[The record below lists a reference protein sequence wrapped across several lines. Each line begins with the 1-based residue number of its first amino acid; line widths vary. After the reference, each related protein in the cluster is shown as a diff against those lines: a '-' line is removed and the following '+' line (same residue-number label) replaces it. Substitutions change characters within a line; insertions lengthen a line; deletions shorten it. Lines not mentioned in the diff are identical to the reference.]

1 MGLRE
6 KALEFYRERS
16 KESSLALSP
25 VENIK
30 PSSDSSSS
38 HFDEEWETDALAE
51 VKRSGK
57 VTRNELLQ
65 KQPRHPVL
73 DTGKFLFQND
83 SEATTQ
89 PAGSGA
95 AMHNRVESL
104 LNLIELCKELGFV
117 EDEDE
122 LWSTVIYGLLGQ
134 IGSREAAIF
143 LKIHDRFELKA
154 DRGFIIDPQFKLPRR
169 SGIERVLSKEA
180 ALYYVKDILDKIVAE
195 EKTWLQ
201 SLNAEIVIP
210 IMKYEEVAGFILLG
224 KPIGADDF
232 HLDDLLYLKL
242 FGEVLG
248 SFYDSINRIIFIS
261 EQRKLWQ
268 EREERHHVYLGY
280 LEKLNR
286 ASDIEES
293 TSLVK
298 RVVHDDFS
306 IRLYLF
312 LARDGQSFRPYL
324 SAGLKKQTIDSF
336 TVPVSEDWLWESRHH
351 STWYNFVDFKDHER
365 LTNRFSPE
373 DLTIVQS
380 MYLLPLFFQKEL
392 EGLFIVFEVNRTLG
406 QDDLSYLQSILQT
419 HFFYK
424 LTSDLETRF
433 KDQLEE
439 QRVDPLMALKKLQKS
454 FEESLEKKKIP
465 YSLVTFQIS
474 NASRLG
480 NLLGA
485 EKLFSIKSEVK
496 GILTTET
503 TGDDF
508 VAEIFPSHFLLIL
521 KGQTKSDT
529 WSLSKLVQ
537 KKVAKLYPEEETRP
551 LLRVKSVS
559 RPDQNLVDLSDF
571 IFE

>member
-1 MGLRE
+1 
-6 KALEFYRERS
+6 
-16 KESSLALSP
+16 
-25 VENIK
+25 
-30 PSSDSSSS
+30 
-38 HFDEEWETDALAE
+38 
-51 VKRSGK
+51 
-57 VTRNELLQ
+57 
-65 KQPRHPVL
+65 
-73 DTGKFLFQND
+73 
-83 SEATTQ
+83 
-89 PAGSGA
+89 
-95 AMHNRVESL
+95 
-104 LNLIELCKELGFV
+104 
-117 EDEDE
+117 
-122 LWSTVIYGLLGQ
+122 
-134 IGSREAAIF
+134 
-143 LKIHDRFELKA
+143 
-154 DRGFIIDPQFKLPRR
+154 
-169 SGIERVLSKEA
+169 
-180 ALYYVKDILDKIVAE
+180 
-195 EKTWLQ
+195 
-201 SLNAEIVIP
+201 
-210 IMKYEEVAGFILLG
+210 
-224 KPIGADDF
+224 
-232 HLDDLLYLKL
+232 
-242 FGEVLG
+242 
-248 SFYDSINRIIFIS
+248 
-261 EQRKLWQ
+261 
-268 EREERHHVYLGY
+268 
-280 LEKLNR
+280 
-286 ASDIEES
+286 
-293 TSLVK
+293 
-298 RVVHDDFS
+298 
-306 IRLYLF
+306 
-312 LARDGQSFRPYL
+312 
-324 SAGLKKQTIDSF
+324 
-336 TVPVSEDWLWESRHH
+336 
-351 STWYNFVDFKDHER
+351 
-365 LTNRFSPE
+365 
-373 DLTIVQS
+373 